1 MIRYNRHIGAK
12 NLPRRFRVTLIKIIA
27 HRLKEI
33 REVEGKV
40 RVEIRDVEV
49 EVKLTQAIHRQT
61 LWMIGSVGAV
71 IGLIRL
77 LEWFLVHLPK
87 P

>member
-1 MIRYNRHIGAK
+1 M
-12 NLPRRFRVTLIKIIA
+12 TLINFVHPVYPVHKPRDGI
-27 HRLKEI
+27 
-33 REVEGKV
+33 EVIGGKGKV
-40 RVEIRDVEV
+40 RLEIRDV

-87 P
+87 S